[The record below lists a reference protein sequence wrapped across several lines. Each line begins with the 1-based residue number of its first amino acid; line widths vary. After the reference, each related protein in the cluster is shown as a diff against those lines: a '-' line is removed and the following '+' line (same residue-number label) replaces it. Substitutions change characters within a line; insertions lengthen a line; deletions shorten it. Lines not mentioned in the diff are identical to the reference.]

1 MKWYEKVIITIF
13 IVLLSPLII
22 FILICW
28 GIASPFITLANKSR
42 YLKSS
47 FYKEFKLPYSSYIY
61 NSNQYAFYNF
71 AIEEDLPIKYKKQ
84 ESFDYFI
91 YENQIFIF
99 PDFSEI
105 KYNEEKET
113 WEIIYGKYSRES
125 SCLLEEYI
133 AKKTALFEEKIDLPL
148 RLLVSRKYFEDGYID
163 VLKLS
168 EFLYVV
174 KNYTSSLNRENL
186 ETINTIPSNTKDLY
200 EMMLNNEKL
209 GGQFE
214 LLDNEIIVWNFED
227 VRFEISID
235 NRDGLFRI
243 INNNKLKLE
252 ITHWHPDNY
261 DIYDDVCKIG
271 EKGNV
276 LVVKTFLGSSY
287 IAYMGPKEKC
297 TIKVNKIGLFKIYYF
312 ESK

>member
-28 GIASPFITLANKSR
+28 GIVSPFITLANKSR

-47 FYKEFKLPYSSYIY
+47 FYKEFKLPYSSHIY

-71 AIEEDLPIKYKKQ
+71 AIEEDLLIKYIKQ
-84 ESFDYFI
+84 KSFDYFI
-91 YENQIFIF
+91 YKNQIFIF

-125 SCLLEEYI
+125 SCLLKEYI

-148 RLLVSRKYFEDGYID
+148 RLLVSRNYFEDGYID
-163 VLKLS
+163 VLKLP

-174 KNYTSSLNRENL
+174 KNYTSPLNRENL

-214 LLDNEIIVWNFED
+214 FLDNEIIVWNFED

-235 NRDGLFRI
+235 NKDGLFRI
-243 INNNKLKLE
+243 INNKKLKLE

-297 TIKVNKIGLFKIYYF
+297 TIKANKVGLYKIYYF

>member
-1 MKWYEKVIITIF
+1 MKWYEKLIITIF
-13 IVLLSPLII
+13 VVLLSPLII
-22 FILICW
+22 FVLICW
-28 GIASPFITLANKSR
+28 GIASPFICLANKSH

-47 FYKEFKLPYSSYIY
+47 FYKEFKLPYSNHIY
-61 NSNQYAFYNF
+61 NSNQYAFYNY
-71 AIEEDLPIKYKKQ
+71 AIEEDLPIKYIKQ
-84 ESFDYFI
+84 KSFDYFI

-105 KYNEEKET
+105 KYNKEKET

-125 SCLLEEYI
+125 NCLLEEYI
-133 AKKTALFEEKIDLPL
+133 AKKTALFEKKLNLPL
-148 RLLVSRKYFEDGYID
+148 KLLVSRKYFEDGYID
-163 VLKLS
+163 ILKLP

-174 KNYTSSLNRENL
+174 KNYNSSLYRENI
-186 ETINTIPSNTKDLY
+186 ESINMIPSNTKDLY

-214 LLDNEIIVWNFED
+214 LLDNEIIVWNFKD
-227 VRFEISID
+227 VKYEISID
-235 NRDGLFRI
+235 NRDGLFRV
-243 INNNKLKLE
+243 INNKKLKLE

-261 DIYDDVCKIG
+261 DIYDDICKIG
-271 EKGNV
+271 EKGNI

-297 TIKVNKIGLFKIYYF
+297 NIKVNKIGLFKIYHF